1 MFTTEG
7 LYWEKSRDHL
17 SLFWGLFLSKYAAN
31 HSTGFSGLQKG
42 QDGSILDEKGLM
54 WYRYE
59 NPQQ

>member
-42 QDGSILDEKGLM
+42 QDGSILDEKGLI
-54 WYRYE
+54 W
-59 NPQQ
+59 